1 MRFIFS
7 YLKKYRG
14 MIAAAMTIKSIAA
27 LGELML
33 PYVLEHMV
41 DDVVPRQSRALI
53 FGWGAVMI
61 ALAVFVRQTNVK
73 ANRMSTKV
81 AKESI

>member
-7 YLKKYRG
+7 DLKKYRG

-41 DDVVPRQSRALI
+41 DDVVPRKSGALI
-53 FGWGAVMI
+53 FGWA
-61 ALAVFVRQTNVK
+61 Q
-73 ANRMSTKV
+73 
-81 AKESI
+81 

>member
-1 MRFIFS
+1 MKFIFS

-14 MIAAAMTIKSIAA
+14 MIIVAMTIKSIAA

-41 DDVVPRQSRALI
+41 DDVVPRKSGALI

-61 ALAVFVRQTNVK
+61 ALAVSVSYTHLTLP
-73 ANRMSTKV
+73 TKLEV
-81 AKESI
+81 